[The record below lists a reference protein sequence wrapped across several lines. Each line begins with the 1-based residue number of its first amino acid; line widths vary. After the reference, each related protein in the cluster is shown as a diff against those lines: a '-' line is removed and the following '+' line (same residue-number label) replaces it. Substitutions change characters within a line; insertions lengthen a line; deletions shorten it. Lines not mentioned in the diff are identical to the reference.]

1 MTVLSIQ
8 IPVKAK
14 LMFLLQD
21 QNLYGVDIEYRFFH
35 YYFLGSAIFLVLPWF
50 QNLINLILFLGF

>member
-14 LMFLLQD
+14 LMFYSKIKISMGRCRVPFFPLL
-21 QNLYGVDIEYRFFH
+21 FFGIRH
-35 YYFLGSAIFLVLPWF
+35 IFGAVMISNSHQF
-50 QNLINLILFLGF
+50 NIVFRI

>member
-21 QNLYGVDIEYRFFH
+21 QN
-35 YYFLGSAIFLVLPWF
+35 
-50 QNLINLILFLGF
+50 

>member
-14 LMFLLQD
+14 LMFLL
-21 QNLYGVDIEYRFFH
+21 
-35 YYFLGSAIFLVLPWF
+35 
-50 QNLINLILFLGF
+50 